1 MKKGLFVLMVCFFLS
16 ASWTL
21 VLGAEMAKEGESD
34 YKSAMSWTYKSI
46 PMEKER
52 FEWQFEVFGVVVEAK
67 DDSPLYNATFYA
79 LGENHAYKG
88 AYEERGF
95 IRFTRPD
102 GDLIFATYEAQG
114 KMQGERKIK
123 ITFVGGSGK
132 CAGITGG
139 GEWIGVGQLRPPKEG
154 VGMSISA
161 GKFNWKIP

>member
-1 MKKGLFVLMVCFFLS
+1 MKKALVVLMVSFFLS
-16 ASWTL
+16 ASWSL
-21 VLGAEMAKEGESD
+21 VLGAEMAKEGDSN
-34 YKSAMSWTYKSI
+34 YKSAMSWAYKGLA
-46 PMEKER
+46 MEKER

-79 LGENHAYKG
+79 LGELHGIKG
-88 AYEERGF
+88 AYGERGF

-114 KMQGERKIK
+114 KMQGERKIM

-132 CAGITGG
+132 CAGIMGA
-139 GEWIGVGQLRPPKEG
+139 GEWNGVSGLRPPKEG
-154 VGMSISA
+154 VGMSVSI